1 MKARGFVY
9 TLDAVFAMI
18 AVMALAGALYTQSTL
33 ESARGDQFQ
42 ELQARADENA
52 YYSIYFGKDGNQSP
66 NAADSQYDCV
76 QYPKYNPNNVKQCD
90 AQAPNC
96 ICLGD
101 GSGAIAGAPTRC
113 LNLSDQP
120 FSCQQPIT
128 LPPTWTCRILQ
139 YGPDQNIVIRS
150 MCRGSG

>member
-76 QYPKYNPNNVKQCD
+76 QYPKYNPNNVNKSCTSCP
-90 AQAPNC
+90 AGGFLSGGKF
-96 ICLGD
+96 ICA
-101 GSGAIAGAPTRC
+101 SGQQYY
-113 LNLSDQP
+113 DQNACN
-120 FSCQQPIT
+120 F
-128 LPPTWTCRILQ
+128 Q
-139 YGPDQNIVIRS
+139 YGPDQNINIRS